1 VGECDPNYEPNGTE
15 CDDEEICTG
24 DDICWFGTCAGEA
37 IAQAPDVESVGSK
50 RFQVTPLPP
59 GSPGPVA
66 LLVTSPDWTCLSL
79 YIDVDGTLTET
90 PVFQLIDDWG
100 TIFVEGEEI
109 VPDSTYE
116 VRAECGAFTSNPG
129 SVTVNPWCD
138 HDSDGLV
145 TIGDVLLSV
154 EAFTGNYAHTT
165 LEVVDIWPCTPNRL
179 MNIDDLLWTVNTF
192 TGWTYAD
199 TGCSLPCDGGVA
211 MPDVPGGGS
220 TSPEQVTLSVVPS
233 LDRVPA
239 GGSVDVDVY
248 VSTVSDLRAYQVAL
262 EVTGGRR
269 GRFELTQIRIDTDRA
284 EYAFGSSKIVEAI
297 DLSEARV
304 GVLPFNGTADVL
316 KSAYLGTFTFRASED
331 AKGTFD
337 VHVQLGQKSLLRR
350 SGGQA
355 VALDANDARIA
366 VGVSTKPRAQLGGKD
381 RS

>member
-1 VGECDPNYEPNGTE
+1 
-15 CDDEEICTG
+15 
-24 DDICWFGTCAGEA
+24 
-37 IAQAPDVESVGSK
+37 
-50 RFQVTPLPP
+50 
-59 GSPGPVA
+59 
-66 LLVTSPDWTCLSL
+66 LVTSPDWTCLSK
-79 YIDVDGTLTET
+79 YVDVDGTLTDA

-138 HDSDGLV
+138 HDSDGFI

-154 EAFTGNYAHTT
+154 EAFQGNYAHTT
-165 LEVVDIWPCTPNRL
+165 LEVVDIWPCAPNRL
-179 MNIDDLLWTVNTF
+179 INIDDLQWTVNTF
-192 TGWTYAD
+192 MGQTYAD
-199 TGCSLPCDGGVA
+199 TGCPLPCDGSAAPADGPA
-211 MPDVPGGGS
+211 GAS
-220 TSPEQVTLSVVPS
+220 TSPEPATLSVVPS

-248 VSTVSDLRAYQVAL
+248 VGTVSDLRAYQVAL

-269 GRFELTQIRIDTDRA
+269 GGFELTRIRIDTDRA
-284 EYAFGSSKIVEAI
+284 KYAFGSSKIVEAI

-304 GVLPFNGTADVL
+304 GALPFSGTSGVR
-316 KSAYLGTFTFRASED
+316 KSAYLATFTFKASED

-337 VHVQLGQKSLLRR
+337 VRVQLGEKSLLRT
-350 SGGQA
+350 SDGKA
-355 VALDANDARIA
+355 VELDANDARI
-366 VGVSTKPRAQLGGKD
+366 VVSASTRPRAQLRGKD